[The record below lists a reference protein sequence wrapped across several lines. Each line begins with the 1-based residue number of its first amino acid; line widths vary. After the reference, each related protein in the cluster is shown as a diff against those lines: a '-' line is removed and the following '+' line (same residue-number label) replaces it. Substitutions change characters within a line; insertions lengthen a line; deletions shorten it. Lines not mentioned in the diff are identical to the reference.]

1 MHTKELLWKYEELQ
15 AQRDLL
21 ASTKKALIDDVTPEE
36 VRQAIAE
43 IELEFAP
50 GFDELDANIKETAS
64 ELRRLVAESGEKV
77 VGEQYQVVYVKPRT
91 KVNTTGLLGYAV
103 AHPEVAHFISP
114 GTPSAQIQK
123 RR

>member
-77 VGEQYQVVYVKPRT
+77 VGEQY
-91 KVNTTGLLGYAV
+91 
-103 AHPEVAHFISP
+103 
-114 GTPSAQIQK
+114 
-123 RR
+123 